1 MRRSLRRTFF
11 RPERYWRVRL
21 TRVRLLRHALPISLL
36 ILRKKPTVLQSKPAL
51 ANWISRFLSYL
62 VINLNPTALLC
73 IPLQLQKEAVIFT
86 CCLKEVIMAPFVVL
100 MLFRAILIIPCEKV
114 ACESIRFFRFRFI
127 YSFTR
132 LAPVPSRKMIIWS
145 RNCPFVIVLRWKENG
160 ASFFICVF
168 YLLWIHKTQGET
180 KLDGRSCIFLT
191 YEWLE
196 FPYLEPQRSRKS
208 CSNCP
213 FLYIFSRSG
222 NLRLLNWKN
231 KVQKNKRA

>member
-62 VINLNPTALLC
+62 VINLNPRALLC

-114 ACESIRFFRFRFI
+114 ACESIRFFRFNFI
-127 YSFTR
+127 VSPDSPQSPPAKWSFEAEIIPLLSFCDERRT
-132 LAPVPSRKMIIWS
+132 AP
-145 RNCPFVIVLRWKENG
+145 
-160 ASFFICVF
+160 
-168 YLLWIHKTQGET
+168 
-180 KLDGRSCIFLT
+180 
-191 YEWLE
+191 
-196 FPYLEPQRSRKS
+196 
-208 CSNCP
+208 P
-213 FLYIFSRSG
+213 FLFVFFTCYGYTKHKEKRNWMVEVVFS
-222 NLRLLNWKN
+222 LLMNDSN
-231 KVQKNKRA
+231 FRI

>member
-1 MRRSLRRTFF
+1 MLPKRGNHGPFCSPNAFQSDFDNTLRKSSLREHPVFSVQF
-11 RPERYWRVRL
+11 
-21 TRVRLLRHALPISLL
+21 
-36 ILRKKPTVLQSKPAL
+36 
-51 ANWISRFLSYL
+51 
-62 VINLNPTALLC
+62 
-73 IPLQLQKEAVIFT
+73 
-86 CCLKEVIMAPFVVL
+86 
-100 MLFRAILIIPCEKV
+100 
-114 ACESIRFFRFRFI
+114 

-145 RNCPFVIVLRWKENG
+145 RNYPFVIVLRWKENG

-213 FLYIFSRSG
+213 FFHIFSRSG

-231 KVQKNKRA
+231 KAQKNKRA